1 LEEQYFDA
9 VTTVLGHTPTGLYGS
24 RHRGK
29 MLQTDTWINID
40 TGAGSGMAP
49 MLLRLDD
56 MQEFYVTEPEN

>member
-1 LEEQYFDA
+1 
-9 VTTVLGHTPTGLYGS
+9 
-24 RHRGK
+24 

-56 MQEFYVTEPEN
+56 MQEFYLTEPEN